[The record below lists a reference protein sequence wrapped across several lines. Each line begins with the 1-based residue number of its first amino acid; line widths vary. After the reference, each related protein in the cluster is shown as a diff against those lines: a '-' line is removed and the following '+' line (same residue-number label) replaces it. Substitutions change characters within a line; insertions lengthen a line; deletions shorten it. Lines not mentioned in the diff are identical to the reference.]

1 MAVHMK
7 SIPTLRSQVES
18 RFIAMFEDTFLRRV
32 FHDSILEGRF
42 YVEMWKRGLSPIP
55 QEENCLR
62 LEEIRSALAK
72 AVTSNFESTFFSKG
86 KSTDFGKVK
95 STPYLDK
102 TKASITL

>member
-18 RFIAMFEDTFLRRV
+18 RCIAMFEDNFLRRV
-32 FHDSILEGRF
+32 FHGSILEGRF

-55 QEENCLR
+55 P
-62 LEEIRSALAK
+62 
-72 AVTSNFESTFFSKG
+72 FFSKG

-95 STPYLDK
+95 STP
-102 TKASITL
+102 